1 MADRTDNEGT
11 EPLAGKNT
19 ELLEKL
25 SGLARDGRRPLQ
37 EFLQLSGEAGED
49 DLRAVRSF
57 LFDLYC
63 QIYGI
68 APGSEQEAG
77 VRFKLLQ
84 ELSKGESVEEI
95 TNLFIGNLYL
105 TEIQG
110 RGGIAPERAPAAP
123 AQQPPPRGLA
133 ERARLY
139 IEDSYTERI
148 SLGTIAQELGIS
160 KEHLS
165 RVFKKKYGRT
175 VTEEVHAVRIEVAK
189 RLMSR
194 DGCSLKQICYETG
207 YQSYNDF
214 YRNFRKVTGQSPK
227 DFLGE

>member
-1 MADRTDNEGT
+1 MADRTETEGT
-11 EPLAGKNT
+11 EPLAAKNT
-19 ELLEKL
+19 DLLEKL

-37 EFLQLSGEAGED
+37 EFLQLSGEAGEE
-49 DLRAVRSF
+49 DLRSVRAF

-68 APGSEQEAG
+68 EPGSEQESG

-84 ELSKGESVEEI
+84 ELAKGQSVEEI

-105 TEIQG
+105 TEFQG
-110 RGGIAPERAPAAP
+110 RGGIAPDRPQQAPA
-123 AQQPPPRGLA
+123 QPPPRGLA

-139 IEDSYTERI
+139 IEGHYTERI

-165 RVFKKKYGRT
+165 RVFKKKFGRT

-189 RLMSR
+189 RLMSGE
-194 DGCSLKQICYETG
+194 DCSLKQVCYETG

>member
-1 MADRTDNEGT
+1 MADRIDDKGI
-11 EPLAGKNT
+11 EPLAAKNT
-19 ELLEKL
+19 DLLERL
-25 SGLARDGRRPLQ
+25 SGLARDGRKPLQ
-37 EFLQLSGEAGED
+37 EFLKLSGEAGEG
-49 DLRAVRSF
+49 DLRAVRAF

-68 APGSEQEAG
+68 EPGSEQEAG

-84 ELSKGESVEEI
+84 ELAKGCSVEEI

-105 TEIQG
+105 TEFHG
-110 RGGIAPERAPAAP
+110 RGGIAPERL
-123 AQQPPPRGLA
+123 QPPPSQPQPRGLA

-139 IEDSYTERI
+139 IEESYARRI

-165 RVFKKKYGRT
+165 RVFKKKFGRT

-189 RLMSR
+189 RLMSA
-194 DGCSLKQICYETG
+194 DECSLKQVCYETG

>member
-1 MADRTDNEGT
+1 MADRTDDEGKK
-11 EPLAGKNT
+11 PLAAKNT
-19 ELLEKL
+19 DLLERL
-25 SGLARDGRRPLQ
+25 SGLARDGRRPLH
-37 EFLQLSGEAGED
+37 EFLQLSGEAGEE
-49 DLRAVRSF
+49 DLRAVRAF

-68 APGSEQEAG
+68 EPGSEQEAG

-84 ELSKGESVEEI
+84 ELGKGNSIEEI

-105 TEIQG
+105 TEFQG
-110 RGGIAPERAPAAP
+110 RGGIAADPAPP
-123 AQQPPPRGLA
+123 ASSRPQPRGLA

-139 IEDSYTERI
+139 IEESYTERI

-175 VTEEVHAVRIEVAK
+175 VTEEVHAVRIEAAK
-189 RLMSR
+189 RLMAS
-194 DGCSLKQICYETG
+194 GESSLKQVCYETG

-227 DFLGE
+227 EFMGE